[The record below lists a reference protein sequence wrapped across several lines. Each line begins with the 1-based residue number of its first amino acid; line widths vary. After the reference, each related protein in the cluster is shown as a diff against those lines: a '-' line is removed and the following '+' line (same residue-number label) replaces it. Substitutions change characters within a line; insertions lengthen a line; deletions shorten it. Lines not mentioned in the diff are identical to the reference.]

1 MPGLIGEDGNAR
13 KRKRDIGKATS
24 NGVSSSRKA
33 PKTSAN
39 KDGMQAQILQLEEQ
53 VLESREYYNNITT
66 LQQLAANFTKKPKT
80 ASLAAIALCRIFCR
94 FIASEKL
101 VQIQQHD
108 EADAQITRWLKQR
121 LRDYVGELL
130 GWIGSP
136 DAVRENTAL
145 ALIMKIVKEETMQ
158 ESKRA
163 EQAWRTEQSTFYLL
177 VKTLVEKTGA
187 EGARQGFVEEFVEEY
202 DDVRFYTM
210 LAVKQFFSAKADITE
225 DSVTNALDL
234 LKRIEGIPSSEEQLE
249 DWYGRIPKPESHQLY
264 SLSTH
269 RKTAQECWL
278 CIFRSRLTTGHR
290 KTILRIT
297 TPQVLP
303 WFSNRI
309 EILTDFL
316 TDSFN
321 TGGSTSLVALSGIFH
336 LITKRNLDYPDF
348 YPKLYSLLDEDLMHS
363 AHRTRVFKLLDQA
376 LNSSHLPAAMVASF
390 IKRLARLS
398 LQAPPG
404 AIVWIVPWVY
414 NTMKQHPSCTFMLH
428 RPHHPAHLIYSLH
441 PNYNDEGTA
450 DPFDATEA
458 DPNVTAAIDSSL
470 WELHT
475 LQDHWHPNVATL
487 AKILGEQFTKREYSL
502 LDFEGYGYAALIDAE
517 LGKVVKKV
525 SEVEWEIPKSIFTE
539 EGGGLNRL
547 GGLLEKA
554 VAAS

>member
-1 MPGLIGEDGNAR
+1 MPGLTSPDDNAR
-13 KRKRDIGKATS
+13 KRKREAGKETM
-24 NGVSSSRKA
+24 NGVPSSRKA
-33 PKTSAN
+33 PKTSTS
-39 KDGMQAQILQLEEQ
+39 KDGMQTQVLLLEEQ
-53 VLESREYYNNITT
+53 VLESREHYNNIMT
-66 LQQLAANFTKKPKT
+66 LQQLASNITKKPKT
-80 ASLAAIALCRIFCR
+80 ATLAAIALCRIFCR
-94 FIASEKL
+94 FIAGEKL
-101 VQIQQHD
+101 IALKSHD
-108 EADAQITRWLKQR
+108 DADEQITRWLKQR
-121 LRDYVGELL
+121 LRDYVAEML

-136 DAVRENTAL
+136 DAVKENTAL
-145 ALIMKIVKEETMQ
+145 ALLMKIVKEETMQ

-163 EQAWRTEQSTFYLL
+163 EQAWRTEHSTFYVL
-177 VKTLVEKTGA
+177 VKTLLEQPDA

-210 LAVKQFFSAKADITE
+210 LAIKQFFSAKSNSNE
-225 DSVTNALDL
+225 DSLTNALDL

-249 DWYGRIPKPESHQLY
+249 DWYGRTPKPESHQLY

-269 RKTAQECWL
+269 RKVAQECWL
-278 CIFRSRLTTGHR
+278 SIFRSRLTNGHR

-297 TPQVLP
+297 TPQILP

-321 TGGSTSLVALSGIFH
+321 TGGSTSLIALSGIFN

-348 YPKLYSLLDEDLMHS
+348 YPKLYSLLDADLMHS

-390 IKRLARLS
+390 MKRLARLS

-441 PNYNDEGTA
+441 PKYDDEGMVDT
-450 DPFDATEA
+450 FDATET

-502 LDFEGYGYAALIDAE
+502 LDFEGYGYSGLIDAE

-525 SEVEWEIPKSIFTE
+525 PEVEWEIPKRIFTE

-554 VAAS
+554 FAAS